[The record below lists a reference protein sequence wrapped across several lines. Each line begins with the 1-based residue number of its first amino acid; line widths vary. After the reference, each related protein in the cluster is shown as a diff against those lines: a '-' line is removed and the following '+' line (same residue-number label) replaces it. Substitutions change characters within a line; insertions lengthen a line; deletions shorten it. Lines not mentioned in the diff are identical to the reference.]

1 MLENPLVVAAAI
13 IGALF
18 LQAYLAKGKKK
29 ITGLILPGISF
40 INSIISAFRVESME
54 SFGQTLAV
62 GFATFTIYNIPTAI
76 LILIYMSAKHGY
88 TRRRRW

>member
-18 LQAYLAKGKKK
+18 TSILGKGKKK

>member
-1 MLENPLVVAAAI
+1 MNKTLIAAVAV

-29 ITGLILPGISF
+29 ITGLILPGIF
-40 INSIISAFRVESME
+40 FLNSIISAFRVESME
-54 SFGQTLAV
+54 TFSQTFAV
-62 GFATFTIYNIPTAI
+62 GIATFFVYNVPTTILTV
-76 LILIYMSAKHGY
+76 IYMSAKHGF